1 MKLSSVKTLQ
11 YSKSSVICSQSELRH
26 GKARSDLATS
36 GSTDLDADGIGQF
49 GQRSG
54 ERTHLLDGTVC
65 TESDTG
71 KGGHCIGLPEKP
83 D

>member
-1 MKLSSVKTLQ
+1 M
-11 YSKSSVICSQSELRH
+11 
-26 GKARSDLATS
+26 ATS

>member
-11 YSKSSVICSQSELRH
+11 YSKSSVICSRSELRH

-71 KGGHCIGLPEKP
+71 KGGHWFAREA
-83 D
+83 